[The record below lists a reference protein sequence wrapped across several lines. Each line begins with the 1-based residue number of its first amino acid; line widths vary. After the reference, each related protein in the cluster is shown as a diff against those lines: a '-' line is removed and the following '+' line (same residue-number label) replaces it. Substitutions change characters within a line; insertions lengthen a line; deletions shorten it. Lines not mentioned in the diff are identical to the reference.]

1 MNTPHRIHPSL
12 FILGLL
18 GLATLLAY
26 LFRAVPTSERSKQAP
41 DRTISEAA
49 NETESG
55 SPSEKSHAAFSSFSR
70 TRPKFDLPDPAAVP
84 YLLQRFA
91 DIYAKSPL
99 HRSHSTWTPLFG
111 SERDLRLREARLIA
125 LVYPDQAKKFAVS
138 VFCDRSRPLL
148 ERDYGCFLL
157 ARLTL
162 HGDPAAQAELLRTAR
177 SREDPMSES
186 ALATIASID
195 VGGEHRGLYRE
206 RAREGSLNAIQ
217 ILEFWGDPATIDLM
231 KGLIAANPALE
242 APQSSIRL
250 AAQDTLRK
258 VETLLSPDADVRIAA
273 LIETPS
279 PENDAWTLWAL
290 HVAKIRKIPGLA
302 EILRKRLDAAY
313 RDARRLEERMA
324 VRGGFLPSFLDENM
338 VTGYD
343 YVTDNY
349 FDDILVLQSEI
360 GGPLTDLEKARLRH
374 FGYACDP
381 RERLAE
387 LLAEEAAAPK

>member
-1 MNTPHRIHPSL
+1 MESSRQGGDSFESISGKRPAHAAALSAREIEGVLSRLMAEYVAIRRNPSHELWVPL
-12 FILGLL
+12 FRD
-18 GLATLLAY
+18 LAT
-26 LFRAVPTSERSKQAP
+26 S
-41 DRTISEAA
+41 
-49 NETESG
+49 
-55 SPSEKSHAAFSSFSR
+55 
-70 TRPKFDLPDPAAVP
+70 
-84 YLLQRFA
+84 
-91 DIYAKSPL
+91 
-99 HRSHSTWTPLFG
+99 
-111 SERDLRLREARLIA
+111 RLREARLMA
-125 LVYPDQAKKFAVS
+125 RVYPDGVKRFAIPIVA
-138 VFCDRSRPLL
+138 DPMRPIL
-148 ERDYGCFLL
+148 EWHY
-157 ARLTL
+157 ARYLSGEL
-162 HGDPAAQAELLRTAR
+162 AAQGDREAEGELLRLAHLR
-177 SREDPMSES
+177 HGRMSES
-186 ALATIASID
+186 ALCTLAYVDA
-195 VGGEHRGLYRE
+195 GGVHRGLYSE
-206 RAREGSLNAIQ
+206 RAREGQLGAIRV
-217 ILEFWGDPATIDLM
+217 LGSWGDPATIDLM
-231 KGLIAANPALE
+231 KGLIAANPAPE

-258 VETLLSPDADVRIAA
+258 VETLLSPDADARIAA

-279 PENDAWTLWAL
+279 PENDAWTPWAL
-290 HVAKIRKIPGLA
+290 HVAKIRKIPDLA